1 MVTENGI
8 AGIRARLAVIRADGA
23 RVALVPTMGAL
34 HEGHLALVDAARAAS
49 DVVVVSIFVNPLQFG
64 PGEDFARYPRT
75 LEGDSAKLAAR
86 GVSVLFAPSTGEMYA
101 DGSHTTVVPR
111 PLANGFEGA
120 VRPGH
125 FAGVL
130 TVVAKLF
137 NIVQPEV
144 ALFGRKDLQQLA
156 AIRAMVSDLDFPVD
170 VQSVETV
177 REPDGLALSSRNLY
191 LDEQSRRRA
200 ARIRASLVAARS
212 AFEGGADSPD
222 AIEAAGAA
230 ILAADGA
237 LDVDYFSVVREV
249 DFERPAVARS
259 GDSIVTAV
267 RVGGTRLIDNIR
279 L

>member
-1 MVTENGI
+1 MFTEKGI
-8 AGIRARLAVIRADGA
+8 AGIRARLAVMRADGA

-86 GVSVLFAPSTGEMYA
+86 GASVLFAPSTGEMYA
-101 DGSHTTVVPR
+101 DGSHTTVDPR

-120 VRPGH
+120 IRPGH

-212 AFEGGADSPD
+212 AFERGADSPD
-222 AIEAAGAA
+222 GIEAAGTA

-237 LDVDYFSVVREV
+237 LKVDYFSVVREA
-249 DFERPAVARS
+249 DFERPTVARS